1 MAKLFPEKVHLDGTS
16 RLQKSRNNNQIFK
29 VLPSKNKHIG
39 SSIVELLLATTL
51 ALTAASVSAQMI
63 SRLYTSGMNSRAAAN
78 SAVEV
83 AINNDLAWFRRYA
96 VRWRRDPDPSVLS
109 YVVPPGCGETTPPA
123 TTMANAFL
131 SYANTSTTYSPST
144 DTNTVPN
151 STISLPNSTSGYI
164 LTRVIQSDDNV
175 SGALIITYTLT
186 VPSTTTPIFVRSSS
200 LYLPAAGWC
209 P

>member
-63 SRLYTSGMNSRAAAN
+63 SRLYTSGMNSRVAAN

-83 AINNDLAWFRRYA
+83 AINNDLAWYRQQA
-96 VRWRRDPDPSVLS
+96 VNWRRNLSGLS
-109 YVVPPGCGETTPPA
+109 YGVPPGCGETTPPV
-123 TTMANAFL
+123 TTMASDFL
-131 SYANTSTTYSPST
+131 V
-144 DTNTVPN
+144 TVPTT
-151 STISLPNSTSGYI
+151 TISLPSSASGYTLSRAI
-164 LTRVIQSDDNV
+164 APDNSV
-175 SGALIITYTLT
+175 SGAVIITYTLT